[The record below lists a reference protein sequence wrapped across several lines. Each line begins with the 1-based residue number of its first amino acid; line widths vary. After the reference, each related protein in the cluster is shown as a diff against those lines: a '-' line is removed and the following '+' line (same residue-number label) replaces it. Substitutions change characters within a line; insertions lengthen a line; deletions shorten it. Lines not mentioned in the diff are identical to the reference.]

1 MSIYRFGPF
10 EVRTRVRELYR
21 SGTKVRLRGQPFQI
35 LQALLNRPGEVVTR
49 EEMRDHLWPSDT
61 FVDFEHG
68 INASLRKLRQ
78 ALGDS
83 ALKPLYIETLPGVG
97 YRFIAPFET
106 AVEEPA
112 LKGGDTGD
120 RDPPD
125 DSVTEE
131 VDEKERLAFGS
142 GAVGRGRFL
151 LGVVVGILGVGLL
164 LFAANW
170 GRRVVHGATAD
181 PHDNPG
187 ASTSPALESEALPHE
202 RGTVLSGGSSSSSHP
217 DGPIRPGFSP
227 IRGKVWVVSVA
238 QASKVTFP
246 PPTAIPDATFETR
259 GIAYMGSEPKNCYSL
274 ESFLTDCASRGFD
287 LKFSG
292 VANPNLGGAAAGPAT
307 AMSGSTWGV
316 LIEFNGTA
324 DLVKGQGISIL
335 HDDGVA
341 LEIDGQPIAGFDALP
356 AAPLLESAR
365 FNGQSGVHTFDLLY
379 ANATGAGAWLL
390 FYAALY

>member
-1 MSIYRFGPF
+1 
-10 EVRTRVRELYR
+10 
-21 SGTKVRLRGQPFQI
+21 
-35 LQALLNRPGEVVTR
+35 
-49 EEMRDHLWPSDT
+49 MRDHLWPSDT

-112 LKGGDTGD
+112 LKGSDTGT
-120 RDPPD
+120 REPPYD
-125 DSVTEE
+125 NLAEE
-131 VDEKERLAFGS
+131 VDEKGHFAFGS
-142 GAVGRGRFL
+142 GPAGRRWFLVG
-151 LGVVVGILGVGLL
+151 VAVGILVVGLL

-170 GRRVVHGATAD
+170 GRPVVHGATVD
-181 PHDNPG
+181 PQDNP
-187 ASTSPALESEALPHE
+187 AAATSAARLSEALSHE
-202 RGTVLSGGSSSSSHP
+202 RSPARLGVSSSSSHP
-217 DGPIRPGFSP
+217 DAPIRPGFSP

-238 QASKVTFP
+238 QASNVSFP

-259 GIAYMGSEPKNCYSL
+259 GIAYMGSEPKNCYTL
-274 ESFLTDCASRGFD
+274 ESFLTGCASRGFD

-292 VANPNLGGAAAGPAT
+292 LANPNLGGIAAGPAT

-324 DLVKGQGISIL
+324 DLVKGQGISVL

-341 LEIDGQPIAGFDALP
+341 LQIDGQPIAGFDALP
-356 AAPLLESAR
+356 AAPLLESPR
-365 FNGQSGVHTFDLLY
+365 FNGPSGVHTFDLLY
-379 ANATGAGAWLL
+379 ANAAGAGAWLL
-390 FYAALY
+390 FYPALY